1 MTLDFGAVG
10 LDATN
15 DDVVRQCRLQTE
27 RPVEEMF
34 QLAYVDEGIV
44 VSFQEKIGP
53 GTVAGHPLETHD
65 VLQRQ
70 IAVVVH
76 KVALHQVTV
85 LVVFQNHLPLRLGAF
100 DAVVLN
106 QPQKN
111 FS

>member
-1 MTLDFGAVG
+1 MTLNLGSTG

-15 DDVVRQCRLQTE
+15 DAVIGQRRLATE
-27 RPVEEMF
+27 RPINETL
-34 QLAYVDEGIV
+34 QLPDVDEGV
-44 VSFQEKIGP
+44 VVTFQEEVGCS
-53 GTVAGHPLETHD
+53 TVTAHPFEAHD

-70 IAVVVH
+70 IAIVVH

-100 DAVVLN
+100 DAAVLN